1 MIRERVPV
9 LIGFSCRMCAVSVN
23 EPSAVGARSAP
34 ASDESLQ
41 QQVWRMNAHGT
52 DPRLVTARDP
62 ERCCVQLF
70 GKYGFGGP
78 DGVIANPITAPGL
91 APATPRQ

>member
-1 MIRERVPV
+1 
-9 LIGFSCRMCAVSVN
+9 
-23 EPSAVGARSAP
+23 
-34 ASDESLQ
+34 
-41 QQVWRMNAHGT
+41 MNADGT

-91 APATPRQ
+91 ASATPRQ